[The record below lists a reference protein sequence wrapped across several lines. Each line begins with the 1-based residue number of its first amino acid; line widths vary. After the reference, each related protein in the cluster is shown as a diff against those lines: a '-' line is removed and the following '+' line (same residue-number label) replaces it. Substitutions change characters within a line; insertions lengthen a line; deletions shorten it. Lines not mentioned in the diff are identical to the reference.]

1 VLSELDLVSLA
12 RVGATCTRLYQ
23 LAQAG
28 LEKNRLKKTQ
38 PRVFFLI
45 FIFLHICPEERVFRV
60 FSVSRT
66 LLGASRH

>member
-28 LEKNRLKKTQ
+28 LGKTRFKKKTQ
-38 PRVFFLI
+38 PGGFFL
-45 FIFLHICPEERVFRV
+45 FFWVFWVFLYICLE
-60 FSVSRT
+60 
-66 LLGASRH
+66 